1 MRKRSP
7 STRDA
12 ASAPGSSTAL
22 VRGLQ
27 ILRAFTSSDASLGNQ
42 DLIDRTG
49 LPKATVS
56 RLTSVLTDL
65 GYLVYDLD
73 LGRYSIGVS
82 TIALG
87 YGALASMPVV
97 RIAQPILNELAETTG
112 GSTALGMR
120 EGIDMVYIAN
130 ARAAGPASLKLN
142 TGSRVPT
149 WRSAMGMA
157 WMAGQDED
165 ERERV
170 MNLLIAVEPDE
181 EATIRANVRKAVEE
195 YLKHG
200 SVANYGTWYSYIN
213 SVGVPL
219 HLQDGS
225 PPMAITCGGIVDILP
240 RERCESELRE
250 KVQRAASLILKALS

>member
-12 ASAPGSSTAL
+12 SSPPGSATAL
-22 VRGLQ
+22 VRGLE
-27 ILRAFTSSDASLGNQ
+27 ILRVFTASDASLGNQ

-56 RLTSVLTDL
+56 RLTCVLTDL
-65 GYLVYDLD
+65 GYLVYHTD

-87 YGALASMPVV
+87 YGALSSMPIV
-97 RIAQPILNELAETTG
+97 RIAQPVLNELAETTG

-120 EGIDMVYIAN
+120 EGVDMVYIAN
-130 ARAAGPASLKLN
+130 APGAGPASLKLN

-165 ERERV
+165 ERLRV
-170 MNLLIAVEPDE
+170 MDILIAAEPQQ
-181 EATIRANVRKAVEE
+181 EANIRKNVRKAVEE
-195 YLKHG
+195 YSTHG

-219 HLQDGS
+219 RLLDGS

-240 RERCESELRE
+240 RERCEGELRE
-250 KVQRAASLILKALS
+250 QVQRAASLILQALK